1 MPFCSNCGNEF
12 KDEERFCSSCGEALP
27 TASFKTVIPKS
38 ETPKKTKQASSKL
51 VKHLLTDEKVL
62 WSSKPSVLRFLFN
75 RFVWSLLTGILFIA
89 VLNAI
94 LSITGSPSFINGL
107 DIILVFIGVLIT
119 TGPLIIQIIIY
130 YNRLYTVTENRMI
143 IQTGVIGLDTRFI
156 ELDKIQEVYVNIG
169 PIDRLCGTGTIIA
182 MTAAYLPL
190 RTIGY
195 RNNVTRPAFE
205 SIRTP
210 YRVEKI
216 IRGAIEKKRQ
226 VRP

>member
-1 MPFCSNCGNEF
+1 MPFCSSCGNEF
-12 KDEERFCSSCGEALP
+12 KDEERFCSNCGEALQ
-27 TASFKTVIPKS
+27 TTSFKHVIPKS
-38 ETPKKTKQASSKL
+38 EIPKQTKQTSPKL
-51 VKHLLTDEKVL
+51 VGHLLTDEKIL
-62 WSSKPSVLRFLFN
+62 WSSKPSVIRFLFH

-94 LSITGSPSFINGL
+94 LTITGSPSFTTGL
-107 DIILVFIGVLIT
+107 EIILVVIGVLIT
-119 TGPLIIQIIIY
+119 AAPLLVQIIRY
-130 YNRLYTVTENRMI
+130 YKRQYTITENRMI
-143 IQTGVIGLDTRFI
+143 IQTGMIGLDTRSI

-169 PIDRLCGTGTIIA
+169 IIDRLFGTGTVVA

-195 RNNVTRPAFE
+195 RNDVTRPAFE

-216 IRGAIEKKRQ
+216 IREAMEKKRQ
-226 VRP
+226 VKP